1 MAEKVYSRKLDAA
14 GRLLIPVKLREELGM
29 EIGKTYD
36 YTVKEIDKHRYIC
49 IDCGEILSE
58 LDKAKQ
64 IVQSAG
70 LKIVENVD

>member
-1 MAEKVYSRKLDAA
+1 MADKVYSRKLDSV

-29 EIGKTYD
+29 ELGKTYD
-36 YTVKEIDKHRYIC
+36 YSVKEIDKHKYIC
-49 IDCGEILSE
+49 IDCGEVLTE

-64 IVQSAG
+64 IVQNAG